1 MSKKYECGFCFYKTD
16 KKGDYK
22 KHLTTQ
28 KHKKNTTNKLD
39 LVCKYCGRRYQY
51 SSSLCKHLTKCNKND
66 SNMLVLEQ
74 KNQIKDLQIL
84 LKETLESQSKIVNNL
99 VNKVGNTT
107 NNTMQINI
115 FLNNECKN
123 AMNLTDFIQSLSLSV
138 DDLKYTKDN
147 GYVKGITNIFVKNL
161 KDLRPKERPIYCS
174 NVEDMEFY
182 IKDKNQWQYDLQNR
196 NLDKSIEHITQKQIQ
211 AIVNWRKSHPS
222 WDKTEAG
229 TKEYTEMIKSVV
241 GNKDEEKIN
250 CNTNIKKELGLNLDI
265 NTVLE
270 KKNNTIV

>member
-1 MSKKYECGFCFYKTD
+1 MSKKYECTSCFYKTD

-22 KHLTTQ
+22 KHLTTL
-28 KHKKNTTNKLD
+28 KHKKNTSSKLD
-39 LVCKYCGRRYQY
+39 LTCKYCGKTYQY
-51 SSSLCKHLTKCNKND
+51 SSSLCKHLTKCTMND
-66 SNMLVLEQ
+66 SNILVNEQ

-84 LKETLESQSKIVNNL
+84 LKETLESQTKIVNNL

-107 NNTMQINI
+107 NNTMHINI

-147 GYVKGITNIFVKNL
+147 GYVKGIANIFVKNL

-182 IKDKNQWQYDLQNR
+182 IKDENKWQYDLQNR
-196 NLDKSIEHITQKQIQ
+196 NLDKSIESVTQKQIQ
-211 AIVNWRKSHPS
+211 AIVDWRKSHPS
-222 WDKTEAG
+222 WNTTESG

-241 GNKDEEKIN
+241 GIGDVEKIN
-250 CNTNIKKELGLNLDI
+250 CNMDIKKELGVNLDI
-265 NTVLE
+265 NNVLE
-270 KKNNTIV
+270 KKPV